1 MIVKGTEKAS
11 HYSASVLA
19 EKIGITVEQARQLK
33 QGKPVNLDNRT
44 GDILLNHRIAVI
56 VDDVEPVGEPKPD
69 TDEENNDG

>member
-1 MIVKGTEKAS
+1 MIVKGTEKAL

-44 GDILLNHRIAVI
+44 GDMASMCESKVSPRETCKCRPPRHYMT
-56 VDDVEPVGEPKPD
+56 PKAS
-69 TDEENNDG
+69 